1 MPLITTN
8 LILKLYD
15 QDDPGDE
22 ICGSLILNYK
32 ELLERQSGEIFWL
45 NIFGPPG
52 GDEQSFLSAAVAG
65 IGGRSKEYN
74 DMCHNPKIASSWKCR
89 VLIGVEHEM
98 SEQPRLSVDKIED
111 DSLLQRAQ
119 KFMTP

>member
-1 MPLITTN
+1 
-8 LILKLYD
+8 
-15 QDDPGDE
+15 
-22 ICGSLILNYK
+22 
-32 ELLERQSGEIFWL
+32 
-45 NIFGPPG
+45 
-52 GDEQSFLSAAVAG
+52 
-65 IGGRSKEYN
+65 
-74 DMCHNPKIASSWKCR
+74 MCHNPKIASSWKCR